1 MITSIKKQ
9 NLFLILLIICIISR
23 IATGIYYIEDI
34 DSLRFALSI
43 KEYDVAKL
51 QPHFPGYPIF
61 CFCVKALYFFVGS
74 LGLSFSIIGGISL
87 FIIIYSSLQLFQI
100 QLKTYSGI
108 FFASIIFFNPLF
120 WLMSNRYMPDLM
132 GLSISIM
139 VLYFLIIKAN
149 ESKFLILGFILSGI
163 LAGTRL
169 SYMPLIFLPLIIHLF
184 KGNRSYRLLFS
195 FTVGCLIWLVPLV
208 WSTGLS
214 ELYYAAIKQTAGH
227 FSDFGGTI
235 ITEGMWKERIISVIR
250 SIWAD
255 GLGGYWFGRSF
266 QTLLVSIPMVYFL
279 YHSMDKKIAYDMDKN
294 TAIIIG
300 SFLIYL
306 VWILFFQNV
315 IFKSR
320 HVLPLIIIC
329 IFLINKGIQSLR
341 DKDQIFMIVI
351 AIFFLGLMNIT
362 SVLVEQHMRPNAIS
376 SLKDHLVNKNEKET
390 IASIPLINYYLRYHG
405 LKNQFMDIENE
416 NDVKKIKLLDDE
428 KLILIGNFKNT
439 FYPDYQV
446 DNQIDFYHNPYVN
459 RMWSE
464 ITMYRMGKK

>member
-1 MITSIKKQ
+1 
-9 NLFLILLIICIISR
+9 
-23 IATGIYYIEDI
+23 
-34 DSLRFALSI
+34 
-43 KEYDVAKL
+43 
-51 QPHFPGYPIF
+51 
-61 CFCVKALYFFVGS
+61 
-74 LGLSFSIIGGISL
+74 
-87 FIIIYSSLQLFQI
+87 
-100 QLKTYSGI
+100 
-108 FFASIIFFNPLF
+108 
-120 WLMSNRYMPDLM
+120 MPDLM

-139 VLYFLIIKAN
+139 VLYFLIIKTN
-149 ESKFLILGFILSGI
+149 ESKFLILGFILAGI
-163 LAGTRL
+163 LAGIRL
-169 SYMPLIFLPLIIHLF
+169 SYMPLLFLPLIIHLL
-184 KGNRSYRLLFS
+184 KGDRSYRLLFS

-279 YHSMDKKIAYDMDKN
+279 YHSMDKKILYDMDKN

-320 HVLPLIIIC
+320 HVLPIIIIC

-341 DKDQIFMIVI
+341 DKDQIFLIVT

-376 SLKDHLVNKNEKET
+376 SLKDHLVNKNEIET

-405 LKNQFMDIENE
+405 LKNQFIDIENE

>member
-1 MITSIKKQ
+1 MITFIKKQ
-9 NLFLILLIICIISR
+9 NPFLILLIICILSR

-43 KEYDVAKL
+43 KEYNVAKL

-87 FIIIYSSLQLFQI
+87 FIIIYFSLQLFQM
-100 QLKTYSGI
+100 QLNTYSGI
-108 FFASIIFFNPLF
+108 FFASIMFLNPLF

-139 VLYFLIIKAN
+139 VLYFLTIKAN
-149 ESKFLILGFILSGI
+149 ESKFLILGFILAGI

-169 SYMPLIFLPLIIHLF
+169 SYIPLLLLPLIIHLF
-184 KGNRSYRLLFS
+184 KNNRNYYLLFS
-195 FTVGCLIWLVPLV
+195 FIVGCLVWLVPLV
-208 WSTGLS
+208 WLTGLS
-214 ELYYAAIKQTAGH
+214 ELYYAALKQTGGH

-235 ITEGMWKERIISVIR
+235 ITEGKWGERIISVMR
-250 SIWAD
+250 SVWAD
-255 GLGGYWFGRSF
+255 GLGGYWFERSS
-266 QTLLVSIPMVYFL
+266 QTLLVSVPMVYFL
-279 YHSMDKKIAYDMDKN
+279 YHGMDKKIVYDMDKN

-306 VWILFFQNV
+306 VWILLFQNV
-315 IFKSR
+315 IHKSR

-329 IFLINKGIQSLR
+329 IFLMNKGIQSLR
-341 DKDQIFMIVI
+341 DKDQIFLIVT
-351 AIFFLGLMNIT
+351 AIFFLGLINVT

-376 SLKDHLVNKNEKET
+376 SLKDQLINENEKET

-405 LKNQFMDIENE
+405 LKNQFIDIENE

-428 KLILIGNFKNT
+428 KLILIGNFKES
-439 FYPDYQV
+439 FYDDYLV
-446 DNQIDFYHNPYVN
+446 EDRTDFYHNPYVN

-464 ITMYRMGKK
+464 ISMYSMKKK